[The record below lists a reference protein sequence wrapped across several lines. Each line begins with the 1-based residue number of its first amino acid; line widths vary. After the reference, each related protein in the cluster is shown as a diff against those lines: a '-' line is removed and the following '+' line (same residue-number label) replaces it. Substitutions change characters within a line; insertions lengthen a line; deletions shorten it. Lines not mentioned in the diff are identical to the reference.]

1 MTGGEYLA
9 LLERSPKLAH
19 EKLFGEY
26 YNYVRTIAFN
36 RLRST
41 GTTEDIEECIS
52 DIFAQIFF
60 TFGEKYSNG
69 DMKGF
74 VGIVAKRMSIDYY
87 RKLVRKAGKTFS
99 MDEDGV
105 PEISAELDLVKESEN
120 SEIRHILMD
129 SIRELGEPDSTI
141 LIQKY
146 YYNKRSHQIGTLL
159 SMNPSTV
166 RMRCKRA
173 AEKLR
178 RVLENRGIKEG
189 MI

>member
-9 LLERSPKLAH
+9 LLERSPKQAH

-26 YNYVRTIAFN
+26 YSYVRTIAFN

-41 GTTEDIEECIS
+41 GSTEDIEECIS
-52 DIFAQIFF
+52 DIFAQVFF
-60 TFGEKYSNG
+60 TFGEKYSSG

-74 VGIVAKRMSIDYY
+74 IGTVAKRMSIDHY
-87 RKLVRKAGKTFS
+87 RKLVRRSGRTVS
-99 MDEDGV
+99 MDDDSSH
-105 PEISAELDLVKESEN
+105 EISSDIDLEKQSEKSEL
-120 SEIRHILMD
+120 RRILID
-129 SIRELGEPDSTI
+129 SIKELGEPDSTI
-141 LIQKY
+141 IIQKY
-146 YYNKRSHQIGTLL
+146 YYNKRSNQIGMLL

-173 AEKLR
+173 ADKLR

>member
-1 MTGGEYLA
+1 MTGGEYLS

-41 GTTEDIEECIS
+41 GTSEDVEECIS

-60 TFGEKYSNG
+60 TFCEKYSNG

-74 VGIVAKRMSIDYY
+74 IGTVAKRMSIDHY
-87 RKLVRKAGKTFS
+87 RRLSRKAGKTVS
-99 MDEDGV
+99 IDDEGA
-105 PEISAELDLVKESEN
+105 PEISSGVDLVGESEN
-120 SEIRHILMD
+120 LELRRILID
-129 SIRELGEPDSTI
+129 SIKELGEPDSTI

-146 YYNKRSHQIGTLL
+146 YYNRRSQQIGSLL

-178 RVLENRGIKEG
+178 KVLELRGVKEG

>member
-74 VGIVAKRMSIDYY
+74 VGINSSLLGCGCPLLQKACEKGRKDLLHGRGRSSRDKRG
-87 RKLVRKAGKTFS
+87 A
-99 MDEDGV
+99 
-105 PEISAELDLVKESEN
+105 
-120 SEIRHILMD
+120 
-129 SIRELGEPDSTI
+129 
-141 LIQKY
+141 
-146 YYNKRSHQIGTLL
+146 
-159 SMNPSTV
+159 
-166 RMRCKRA
+166 
-173 AEKLR
+173 
-178 RVLENRGIKEG
+178 
-189 MI
+189 